1 MDRMLRITNQDLIN
15 ELEKVSD
22 KTKKVLV
29 KDWDDDRA
37 AISGARLVTDES
49 EEEIKMALQITKF
62 IPYVNFE
69 KDFDMDAYTLSC
81 EQLIQHLKQFD
92 RELFTIV
99 GIDVGGYFVQSVTED
114 DKYVVISSK
123 IEENNEEGESNG

>member
-1 MDRMLRITNQDLIN
+1 MNMMIRMTNQNLID

-29 KDWDDDRA
+29 KDNDDDRA
-37 AISGARLVTDES
+37 AIKGVGLVKDES
-49 EEEIKMALQITKF
+49 EEINTVLQITKF
-62 IPYVNFE
+62 IPYIDFE
-69 KDFDMDAYTLSC
+69 KDFDMNAYTLSC
-81 EQLIQHLKQFD
+81 EQLIQHLKQFN
-92 RELFTIV
+92 REFFTII

-114 DKYVVISSK
+114 DKYVIISSK